1 LVSAIVLQILLKPFS
16 EKKKE
21 IAEMMNEVLLLIMFY
36 HVMCFTSFVT
46 DLGGQQYMGY
56 SMIALVGLSIVY
68 NIAMIAFDF
77 V

>member
-1 LVSAIVLQILLKPFS
+1 
-16 EKKKE
+16 
-21 IAEMMNEVLLLIMFY
+21 MMNEVLLLIMFY